1 MTPWQQLLNS
11 AIYVQTLAA
20 FIWLGV
26 IVLLERFRGAR
37 MAELRGMVKTVRLSE
52 RVAEDH
58 LAAAMQLWRRLEKLD
73 HDTDVPPV
81 SERLWETA
89 RPGSSEET
97 EKTDPGFRLSE
108 ASDHPGSALPAVRK
122 TPSGVMVSS
131 RWHCTGCLRTFELT
145 QFAHGK
151 RCGWC
156 GGSLEA
162 LPDVREADASS

>member
-1 MTPWQQLLNS
+1 MSTWHQLLNL

-26 IVLLERFRGAR
+26 IVLLERYRRAQVI
-37 MAELRGMVKTVRLSE
+37 ELRAIVKTVRLSE
-52 RVAEDH
+52 QLNKDH
-58 LAAAMQLWRRLEKLD
+58 IAAVMQLWRRLEQLD
-73 HDTDVPPV
+73 HDTDLPPV

-89 RPGSSEET
+89 RPGASEEA
-97 EKTDPGFRLSE
+97 EKTDPGFRFGEGSE
-108 ASDHPGSALPAVRK
+108 HPVLPDVRK

>member
-20 FIWLGV
+20 FIWMGV
-26 IVLLERFRGAR
+26 ILLLERLRRKQVG
-37 MAELRGMVKTVRLSE
+37 ELRLIVNTVRRSE
-52 RVAEDH
+52 QLNKDH
-58 LAAAMQLWRRLEKLD
+58 MAAVMQLWRRLEQLD
-73 HDTDVPPV
+73 HDTDMPPV
-81 SERLWETA
+81 SEQLWETA
-89 RPGSSEET
+89 RPGSSEEA

-156 GGSLEA
+156 GGTLEA